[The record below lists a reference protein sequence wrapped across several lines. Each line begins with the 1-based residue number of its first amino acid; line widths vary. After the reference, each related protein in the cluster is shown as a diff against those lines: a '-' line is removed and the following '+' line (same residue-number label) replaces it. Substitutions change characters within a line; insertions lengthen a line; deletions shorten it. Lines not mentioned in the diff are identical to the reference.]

1 MVNGAM
7 SVNLVEFQI
16 KYCDARN
23 VAAEGLAAP
32 AQPSA
37 GRALHVAFSLILQNS
52 VTQCNRALPRQHE
65 NQQTPAPQTVG
76 WLYTY
81 LQQCFQSLQQC

>member
-1 MVNGAM
+1 MARCLSIWLNFKSNIAM
-7 SVNLVEFQI
+7 PGTL
-16 KYCDARN
+16 RLR
-23 VAAEGLAAP
+23 GLAAP